1 MGILISVTSNGLQH
15 GLGNH
20 TEHITELE
28 LLRDAIEVQN
38 REKASMQG
46 EGERG
51 TGVFVYIISSLQT
64 INPSD
69 RY

>member
-1 MGILISVTSNGLQH
+1 MGIVLTSVTLNGLHH

-46 EGERG
+46 EGE
-51 TGVFVYIISSLQT
+51 
-64 INPSD
+64 
-69 RY
+69 